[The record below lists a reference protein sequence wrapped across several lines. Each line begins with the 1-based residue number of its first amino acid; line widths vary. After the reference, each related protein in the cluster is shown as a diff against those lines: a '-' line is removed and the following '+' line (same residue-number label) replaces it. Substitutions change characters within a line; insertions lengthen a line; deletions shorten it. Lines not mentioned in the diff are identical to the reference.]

1 MRENI
6 KLKKQAVSGVIWT
19 FLQQFSIQLI
29 NFVVQIIL
37 ARLLMPEAFGLIAML
52 SVFISLG
59 QMLMDSGMTSSLIRT
74 KTPDQLDYSTVFVTN
89 LVVSIAVYALVYF
102 SAPLIGKFYN
112 QEILIAILRV
122 YAISFVIR
130 SFVAVHVAKLT
141 KEMNFKL
148 QMKLQVPSTII
159 GAVVGVCLAYLGYGV
174 WSLVWLN
181 LTQTIV
187 FTLQNWM
194 FIKWK
199 PSFIFNKRRFQ
210 YHFNFGYKMTFS
222 GVLDTVY
229 NDAYNIVIGKMFSP
243 ATVGFYS
250 QAENLRLFPVKQ
262 LSTVMNKVTYPLFS
276 SLKNDDQLKSAYRL
290 SMRLILFAVVPLM
303 LLLIVIA
310 EDLFLLLLGDKWLP
324 SVPYFQILAIAS
336 IFRPIGVYNLN
347 ILKVKGKSDMF
358 LKLEIIKK
366 IVGVIAIAVTLPFG
380 ILPLVYSLTV
390 TSVLFAFLNALYSG
404 KLINYRVSEQIKDI
418 RKIFISG
425 VIAAAITIIVYNT
438 TNGAGFSSF
447 LSILLITLVFA
458 VAYLFLIAIVDRKI
472 LVSIKALIKI

>member
-1 MRENI
+1 WR
-6 KLKKQAVSGVIWT
+6 
-19 FLQQFSIQLI
+19 
-29 NFVVQIIL
+29 
-37 ARLLMPEAFGLIAML
+37 ARLAAL
-52 SVFISLG
+52 
-59 QMLMDSGMTSSLIRT
+59 RR
-74 KTPDQLDYSTVFVTN
+74 
-89 LVVSIAVYALVYF
+89 VYALSLGV
-102 SAPLIGKFYN
+102 
-112 QEILIAILRV
+112 
-122 YAISFVIR
+122 R
-130 SFVAVHVAKLT
+130 SFVAVHVAKLPT
-141 KEMNFKL
+141 EMNCTL
-148 QMKLQVPSTII
+148 QMRRQVPSTII
-159 GAVVGVCLAYLGYGV
+159 GPVAGVRLPSHGSGAWSVV
-174 WSLVWLN
+174 WRHR
-181 LTQTIV
+181 TQTSV
-187 FTLQNWM
+187 CTLHDWM

-210 YHFNFGYKMTFS
+210 YHFNFGYKMTFA

-336 IFRPIGVYNLN
+336 IFRSIGVYNLN

-425 VIAAAITIIVYNT
+425 VIAA
-438 TNGAGFSSF
+438 
-447 LSILLITLVFA
+447 
-458 VAYLFLIAIVDRKI
+458 
-472 LVSIKALIKI
+472 

>member
-1 MRENI
+1 
-6 KLKKQAVSGVIWT
+6 
-19 FLQQFSIQLI
+19 
-29 NFVVQIIL
+29 
-37 ARLLMPEAFGLIAML
+37 
-52 SVFISLG
+52 
-59 QMLMDSGMTSSLIRT
+59 
-74 KTPDQLDYSTVFVTN
+74 
-89 LVVSIAVYALVYF
+89 
-102 SAPLIGKFYN
+102 
-112 QEILIAILRV
+112 EILIAILRV

-324 SVPYFQILAIAS
+324 SVP
-336 IFRPIGVYNLN
+336 
-347 ILKVKGKSDMF
+347 
-358 LKLEIIKK
+358 
-366 IVGVIAIAVTLPFG
+366 
-380 ILPLVYSLTV
+380 
-390 TSVLFAFLNALYSG
+390 
-404 KLINYRVSEQIKDI
+404 
-418 RKIFISG
+418 
-425 VIAAAITIIVYNT
+425 
-438 TNGAGFSSF
+438 
-447 LSILLITLVFA
+447 
-458 VAYLFLIAIVDRKI
+458 
-472 LVSIKALIKI
+472 

>member
-425 VIAAAITIIVYNT
+425 VIAAAIAIIVYNT

>member
-390 TSVLFAFLNALYSG
+390 TSILFAFLNALYSG
-404 KLINYRVSEQIKDI
+404 KLINYGVSEQIKDI

-425 VIAAAITIIVYNT
+425 VIAAAIAIIVYNT

>member
-1 MRENI
+1 VRENI

-425 VIAAAITIIVYNT
+425 VIAAAIAIIVYNT